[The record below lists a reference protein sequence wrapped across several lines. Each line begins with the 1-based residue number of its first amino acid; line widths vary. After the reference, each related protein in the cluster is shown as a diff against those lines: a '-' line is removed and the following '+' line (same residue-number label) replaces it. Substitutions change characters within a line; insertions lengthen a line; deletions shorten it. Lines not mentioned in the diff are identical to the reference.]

1 MKKKTNP
8 NIKLKEKIKSLEW
21 KLEQVQDYSGKYYE
35 IKKKYDDEFKNQYLN
50 LQRNNE
56 QNYRDNQQFIEII
69 RWLINKDTALDIFV
83 KDNETYHKRNIWR

>member
-1 MKKKTNP
+1 MKQKTSP

-56 QNYRDNQQFIEII
+56 QNYRDNMQLLEII